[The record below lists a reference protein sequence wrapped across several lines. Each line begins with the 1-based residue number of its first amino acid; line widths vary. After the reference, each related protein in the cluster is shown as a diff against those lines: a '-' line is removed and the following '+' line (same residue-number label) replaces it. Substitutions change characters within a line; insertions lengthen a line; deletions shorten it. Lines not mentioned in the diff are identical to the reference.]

1 MKWNRG
7 ILFLYEEMFEGR
19 RRPGLAFK
27 WSDCWQ
33 VHKPGPS
40 RSGRNCDGITSLS
53 GEAGSRLMLSSAHT
67 SFKKWAGT
75 TAMLDPLLGCGG
87 AAL

>member
-1 MKWNRG
+1 MKGNRG
-7 ILFLYEEMFEGR
+7 VLFLYEEMFEGR
-19 RRPGLAFK
+19 RRPGPAFK

-33 VHKPGPS
+33 MYKPGPS
-40 RSGRNCDGITSLS
+40 RSGRRCGGITSLS
-53 GEAGSRLMLSSAHT
+53 GEAGSRLILFSMLT

-75 TAMLDPLLGCGG
+75 TAMVDSLLGYGG

>member
-1 MKWNRG
+1 MKWNHE
-7 ILFLYEEMFEGR
+7 ISFEYEEIFEGR

-27 WSDCWQ
+27 RSDCWQ
-33 VHKPGPS
+33 VYKPEPS
-40 RSGRNCDGITSLS
+40 RSGRRCDGITSLL
-53 GEAGSRLMLSSAHT
+53 GEAGSRLILISAHT

-75 TAMLDPLLGCGG
+75 TAMLDPLLGCDG

>member
-1 MKWNRG
+1 MKWNRR

-19 RRPGLAFK
+19 RRPGLVFK
-27 WSDCWQ
+27 RSDGWQ
-33 VHKPGPS
+33 VYKPGPS
-40 RSGRNCDGITSLS
+40 RSGRRCDELTSSS
-53 GEAGSRLMLSSAHT
+53 GEAGSRLMLFSRHT

-75 TAMLDPLLGCGG
+75 TAILDPLLGCGG